1 MASRYCSR
9 YQSSV
14 LCTHTRQLW
23 RSSEGS
29 PTQIQFLGY
38 DDASLRWLKAT
49 ARACCRADGFWVLFF
64 FLPPQ
69 HLLPLSISA
78 TPGLRAKRQTGCP
91 QLLHSRRQ
99 TPNPKCGSNSGWI
112 YTRSFHPASCFPFS
126 GTLLTQSWM
135 HSQLSR
141 QISEQ
146 ILSPGYAKPA
156 ASTAGQRSP
165 PWAAASTT
173 HAAATRSSCWSI
185 SKS

>member
-1 MASRYCSR
+1 MASRHCSR

-29 PTQIQFLGY
+29 PTQYNSWAMMMPLG
-38 DDASLRWLKAT
+38 DGLKLQPEPA
-49 ARACCRADGFWVLFF
+49 AGQMAPGFCFF
-64 FLPPQ
+64 FLPFQ
-69 HLLPLSISA
+69 HLLPPSFSA